1 MSIRSFLQSLSEKVG
16 EFYSGS
22 LYLEKRFPLFWIL
35 GRFLSRVVI
44 DEESLGQL
52 RELSRKGI
60 VVYALKNKSQLNC
73 LILRNLLYRNRIE
86 RPVYCQGINM
96 LFWQPFSVAFR
107 SIISRIF
114 YNPNREE
121 YLKRITK
128 SGRGSVIYLRG
139 SEYIG
144 SRYAKDPLVHLIN
157 AQREL
162 DVPIFLMPEMIA
174 YGRKREKKDKTLAEL
189 FFGPSENPGPLRR
202 LITFLRYSRKAFVV
216 SPEPINLVE
225 FLEKNEG
232 NSLQTVTYFL
242 RRELI
247 DRINGEKRS
256 IVGPVLKS
264 REEIIGKVLR
274 DEELVEF
281 MEEMAATGKKDY
293 ASIVN
298 SAQKSLYEIAANY
311 AETYIGAFDRLLTW
325 LWNNIYDGI
334 VIDKEGLAEI
344 RRVSK
349 KMPFVVVPCHRS
361 HIDYLL
367 LSHVFYNN
375 NIQLP
380 FIAAGTNLLFWPLG
394 HIFRKSGA
402 FFIRRSFKTDTLYR
416 KVFEKYIK
424 VLLEEGL
431 PIEFFIEG
439 GRSRTGKMVMPK
451 YGMLS
456 MIIQAYREGTID
468 DLAIIPV
475 YIGYDRVIEE
485 KSYLKELEGGEK
497 QKEKTSTLIKSR
509 SVLKRRYGS
518 VYVNI
523 GEPILLKAY
532 LASLDVPFDEMPLPE
547 RQSLYRKMG
556 YEIANEINDK
566 SVVTPFALAASSLLC
581 HFKRGISH
589 YDLMNLLKEFYD
601 YLDFRKVRFSST
613 LANREKVLNDALNMF
628 ESSNL
633 VSVMGPDED
642 EEEEFE
648 EIVYSVDEDK
658 RLTLE
663 YYKNNILHF
672 FLPISFIAT
681 SILSS
686 VNDEISIY
694 KIIEDYGFFKRL
706 FRHEFVFDDS
716 VDDAEE
722 VNAVLSYIQ
731 ERGMIAG
738 HEDGER
744 AWIEVK
750 GRGRRTLMH
759 FSGLIHNYIESYW
772 VAIRGCAYL
781 KSKKRQEKDLLKRMQ
796 KLGVKMYKKGEISKA
811 EAVSQSNYKN
821 ALRFLSESDI
831 VHVTYG
837 KDEKESKIYAL
848 TDDKIEIEA
857 LRRKLFNFMT

>member
-1 MSIRSFLQSLSEKVG
+1 MSIRLLLQSLSDKVG
-16 EFYSGS
+16 AFYSGS
-22 LYLEKRFPLFWIL
+22 LYRENRFPLFWIL
-35 GRFLSRVVI
+35 DRFLSRVVI

-86 RPVYCQGINM
+86 RPVYCQGITM
-96 LFWQPFSVAFR
+96 LFWQPFSIAFR
-107 SIISRIF
+107 TIISRIF
-114 YNPNREE
+114 HNPHREE

-128 SGRGSVIYLRG
+128 SGRSSIIYLRG
-139 SEYIG
+139 SEFIG
-144 SRYAKDPLVHLIN
+144 SRFEKDPLVHLIN
-157 AQREL
+157 AQKEL
-162 DVPIFLMPEMIA
+162 DVPVFLVPEMVA
-174 YGRKREKKDKTLAEL
+174 YGRKREKKETTTMEL

-202 LITFLRYSRKAFVV
+202 LITFLRYSKKAFVV
-216 SPEPINLVE
+216 SSEPINLAE
-225 FLEKNEG
+225 FLERNSR
-232 NSLQTVTYFL
+232 NSLQTATYFL
-242 RRELI
+242 RREVI

-256 IVGPVLKS
+256 IVGPILKS

-293 ASIVN
+293 GSIVN

-311 AETYIGAFDRLLTW
+311 AETYIGVFDRALSW

-334 VIDKEGLAEI
+334 VIDREGLAEI

-349 KMPFVVVPCHRS
+349 QMPFVVVPCHRS

-367 LSHVFYNN
+367 LSHLFYHH

-402 FFIRRSFKTDTLYR
+402 FFIRRSFKTDILYR

-456 MIIQAYREGTID
+456 MIIQAFREGTVD

-497 QKEKTSTLIKSR
+497 EKEKTSTLIKSR

-532 LASLDVPFDEMPLPE
+532 LASLEVPFDEMPLSD

-556 YEIANEINDK
+556 YQIANEINDK
-566 SVVTPFALAASSLLC
+566 SVVTPFALAACSLLC
-581 HFKRGISH
+581 HFKRGISN
-589 YDLMNLLKEFYD
+589 YDLMNLMNEFYD
-601 YLDFRKVRFSST
+601 YLDFEKVRFSST
-613 LANREKVLNDALNMF
+613 LANREKALTDALNMF

-648 EIVYSVDEDK
+648 EIIYSVDEDK

-706 FRHEFVFDDS
+706 FRHEFIFDDT

-750 GRGRRTLMH
+750 GRGRKTLMN
-759 FSGLIHNYIESYW
+759 FAGLIHNYIESYW
-772 VAIRGCAYL
+772 VAIRGCMYL
-781 KSKKRQEKDLLKRMQ
+781 KSKKRQEKDLLKRIQ

-821 ALRFLSESDI
+821 ALRFLSDSDI
-831 VHVTYG
+831 VNVAYA
-837 KDEKESKIYAL
+837 KDEKEAKIYAL

>member
-1 MSIRSFLQSLSEKVG
+1 MSIRSLLQSLSEKVG
-16 EFYSGS
+16 AFYSGS
-22 LYLEKRFPLFWIL
+22 LYREKRFPLFWIL
-35 GRFLSRVVI
+35 DRFLSRVVI

-52 RELSRKGI
+52 RELSQKGI

-96 LFWQPFSVAFR
+96 LFWQPFSVALR
-107 SIISRIF
+107 TIISRIF
-114 YNPNREE
+114 HNPNKEE

-128 SGRGSVIYLRG
+128 GGRSSVIYLRG
-139 SEYIG
+139 SEFVG
-144 SRYAKDPLVHLIN
+144 SRQVKDPLVHLIN

-162 DVPIFLMPEMIA
+162 DVPIFLVPEMVA
-174 YGRKREKKDKTLAEL
+174 YGRKKEKKETTTMEL

-202 LITFLRYSRKAFVV
+202 LITFLRYSKKAFVV
-216 SPEPINLVE
+216 SSEPVNLAE
-225 FLEKNEG
+225 FLERNSR
-232 NSLQTVTYFL
+232 NSLQTATYFL
-242 RRELI
+242 RREVI

-256 IVGPVLKS
+256 IVGPILKS

-281 MEEMAATGKKDY
+281 MEKMAATGKNDY
-293 ASIVN
+293 VSIVN

-311 AETYIGAFDRLLTW
+311 AETYIGAFDKLLSW

-334 VIDKEGLAEI
+334 VIDREGLAEI

-361 HIDYLL
+361 HVDYLL
-367 LSHVFYNN
+367 LSHLFYHH

-402 FFIRRSFKTDTLYR
+402 FFIRRSFKSDTLYR

-456 MIIQAYREGTID
+456 MIIQAFREGTVD

-497 QKEKTSTLIKSR
+497 QKEKPSALIKSR

-532 LASLDVPFDEMPLPE
+532 LASLEVPFDEMTLTE

-566 SVVTPFALAASSLLC
+566 SVVTPFALAACSLLC
-581 HFKRGISH
+581 HFKRGISN
-589 YDLMNLLKEFYD
+589 YDLMNLMNEFYD

-613 LANREKVLNDALNMF
+613 LANREKALTDALNML
-628 ESSNL
+628 EASNL
-633 VSVMGPDED
+633 ISVMGPDDD

-648 EIVYSVDEDK
+648 EIIYSVDEDK

-686 VNDEISIY
+686 INDEISIY

-706 FRHEFVFDDS
+706 FRHEFIFDDA
-716 VDDAEE
+716 VNDAEE
-722 VNAVLSYIQ
+722 VNAVLSYIK

-750 GRGRRTLMH
+750 GRGRKTLMN
-759 FSGLIHNYIESYW
+759 FAGLIHNYIESYW
-772 VAIRGCAYL
+772 VAIRGCTYL
-781 KSKKRQEKDLLKRMQ
+781 KSKKRQEKDLLKRIQ

-811 EAVSQSNYKN
+811 EAVSQSNYNN
-821 ALRFLSESDI
+821 ALRFLSDSDI
-831 VHVTYG
+831 VHVTYS
-837 KDEKESKIYAL
+837 KDEKEAKIYTL
-848 TDDKIEIEA
+848 TDDKIEIEV

>member
-1 MSIRSFLQSLSEKVG
+1 M
-16 EFYSGS
+16 
-22 LYLEKRFPLFWIL
+22 
-35 GRFLSRVVI
+35 
-44 DEESLGQL
+44 
-52 RELSRKGI
+52 
-60 VVYALKNKSQLNC
+60 
-73 LILRNLLYRNRIE
+73 
-86 RPVYCQGINM
+86 
-96 LFWQPFSVAFR
+96 
-107 SIISRIF
+107 
-114 YNPNREE
+114 
-121 YLKRITK
+121 
-128 SGRGSVIYLRG
+128 
-139 SEYIG
+139 
-144 SRYAKDPLVHLIN
+144 
-157 AQREL
+157 
-162 DVPIFLMPEMIA
+162 
-174 YGRKREKKDKTLAEL
+174 
-189 FFGPSENPGPLRR
+189 
-202 LITFLRYSRKAFVV
+202 
-216 SPEPINLVE
+216 
-225 FLEKNEG
+225 
-232 NSLQTVTYFL
+232 
-242 RRELI
+242 
-247 DRINGEKRS
+247 
-256 IVGPVLKS
+256 
-264 REEIIGKVLR
+264 
-274 DEELVEF
+274 
-281 MEEMAATGKKDY
+281 
-293 ASIVN
+293 
-298 SAQKSLYEIAANY
+298 
-311 AETYIGAFDRLLTW
+311 
-325 LWNNIYDGI
+325 
-334 VIDKEGLAEI
+334 
-344 RRVSK
+344 VSK
-349 KMPFVVVPCHRS
+349 KMPFVVIPCHRS

-367 LSHVFYNN
+367 LSYVFYHN

-402 FFIRRSFKTDTLYR
+402 FFLRRSFKGDALYR
-416 KVFEKYIK
+416 KVFEKYMK

-475 YIGYDRVIEE
+475 YIGYDRIIEE

-497 QKEKTSTLIKSR
+497 EKEKTSTLIKSR

-518 VYVNI
+518 VYLNI
-523 GEPILLKAY
+523 GEPILLKSY
-532 LASLDVPFDEMPLPE
+532 LSSLDVPFDEMPLSE

-556 YEIANEINDK
+556 YEIANEINEK
-566 SVVTPFALAASSLLC
+566 SVVTPFALTASGLLC
-581 HFKRGISH
+581 HFKRGISN
-589 YDLMNLLKEFYD
+589 YDLMNLLNEFYD

-613 LANREKVLNDALNMF
+613 FANREKSLTDALNML

-633 VSVMGPDED
+633 IAVMGPDKD

-672 FLPISFIAT
+672 FLPISFVAT

-686 VNDEISIY
+686 INDEISIY

-706 FRHEFVFDDS
+706 FRHEFIFDYA

-722 VNAVLSYIQ
+722 VNAVLSYIH

-750 GRGRRTLMH
+750 GRGRKTLMH
-759 FSGLIHNYIESYW
+759 FAGLIHNYIESYW
-772 VAIRGCAYL
+772 VAMRGCSYL
-781 KSKKRQEKDLLKRMQ
+781 KNKKRQEKDLLKRIQ

-831 VHVTYG
+831 VNVAYG
-837 KDEKESKIYAL
+837 KDEKEAKIYAL